1 MHPHRVVE
9 KLHEAV
15 LEITRTVVIVDGVMH
30 IPIAPEPDR
39 SVLYDERVTGQQLLD
54 TVEEG
59 GLTDRVLKCQIF
71 GERFR
76 IAVDL
81 GQKRQQRLRLR
92 REHEQIALA
101 SIVKRLYAEPVARTE
116 QALAAVIP
124 DREGKHPAT
133 VVDAAE

>member
-15 LEITRTVVIVDGVMH
+15 LEITWTMVIVDFVMH
-30 IPIAPEPDR
+30 IPIAPQPDCT
-39 SVLYDERVTGQQLLD
+39 VLYDERVTEEQLLD
-54 TVEEG
+54 TVEER
-59 GLTDRVLKCQIF
+59 GLANRVLKCQIF

-92 REHEQIALA
+92 REHEQIPHA
-101 SIVKRLYAEPVARTE
+101 SVVKRLYAEPVARAE

-124 DREGKHPAT
+124 NRE
-133 VVDAAE
+133 